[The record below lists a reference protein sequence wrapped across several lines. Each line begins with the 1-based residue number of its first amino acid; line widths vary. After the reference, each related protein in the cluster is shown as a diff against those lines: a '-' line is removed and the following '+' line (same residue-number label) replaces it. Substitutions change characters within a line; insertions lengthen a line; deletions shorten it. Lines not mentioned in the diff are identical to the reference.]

1 VSKRE
6 MAWLVPLCLC
16 LALVGLVTGV
26 FVASVRNA
34 RALRRD
40 LDDRRDAAQ
49 ACLERQA
56 NALAD
61 ELLARA
67 PEGTE

>member
-1 VSKRE
+1 
-6 MAWLVPLCLC
+6 MPWLVPLCLC
-16 LALVGLVTGV
+16 LALVAIVTGV
-26 FVASVRNA
+26 FVAAVRNA

-49 ACLERQA
+49 ARLERQA

-61 ELLARA
+61 ELLART
-67 PEGTE
+67 PERTE

>member
-1 VSKRE
+1 

-16 LALVGLVTGV
+16 LALVGLISGV

-34 RALRRD
+34 GALRRD
-40 LDDRRDAAQ
+40 LDERRDAAQ
-49 ACLERQA
+49 ARLETQA

-61 ELLARA
+61 ELLART
-67 PEGTE
+67 PEGTK

>member
-1 VSKRE
+1 
-6 MAWLVPLCLC
+6 MPWLVPLCLW

-40 LDDRRDAAQ
+40 VNERRDAAQ
-49 ACLERQA
+49 AGLERQA
-56 NALAD
+56 NALVD
-61 ELLARA
+61 ELLAR
-67 PEGTE
+67 PRE